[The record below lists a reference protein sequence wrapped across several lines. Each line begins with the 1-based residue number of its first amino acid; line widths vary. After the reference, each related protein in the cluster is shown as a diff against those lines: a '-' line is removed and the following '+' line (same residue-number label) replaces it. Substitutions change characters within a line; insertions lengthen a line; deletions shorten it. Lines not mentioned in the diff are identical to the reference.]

1 MFLYGGHGTQAELR
15 DGNHDEETCQANE
28 NLSNVIQKYLVILL
42 PTGVTRGLMYP
53 LLGAINFSILVR
65 LATSFHSTIQVQILC
80 IHMHHIHKFVLYNSL
95 YLCALYYSILLH
107 MIDLFI
113 HHFI

>member
-42 PTGVTRGLMYP
+42 PTGVTRGLM
-53 LLGAINFSILVR
+53 
-65 LATSFHSTIQVQILC
+65 
-80 IHMHHIHKFVLYNSL
+80 
-95 YLCALYYSILLH
+95 
-107 MIDLFI
+107 
-113 HHFI
+113 